1 MWLET
6 GSLLTVWWRM
16 LVSEAETGAAPCLP
30 ALAVT
35 CLPLYL
41 QQGGL
46 YTAGVVYLGF
56 WATSPLAVV
65 VRRLLCG
72 VFFPLPVKL
81 PSEISNLPTDLP
93 LRGFPT
99 VWILPLLH
107 DSLPMMG
114 LCP

>member
-1 MWLET
+1 
-6 GSLLTVWWRM
+6 M

>member
-1 MWLET
+1 MSTIHDPRKTWLET
-6 GSLLTVWWRM
+6 GGLLTVWWRM
-16 LVSEAETGAAPCLP
+16 LVSGAEIGAVPCLP

-35 CLPLYL
+35 CLPLRL

-46 YTAGVVYLGF
+46 YTAGVVDLGF

-72 VFFPLPVKL
+72 CFFPLPVKL
-81 PSEISNLPTDLP
+81 PSELSNLPTDMP

-99 VWILPLLH
+99 V
-107 DSLPMMG
+107 
-114 LCP
+114 